1 MSRRLMSARMTVSSF
16 TSTCRRTTAPGLGGV
31 TTARTFGLIFISD
44 AAPRFE
50 LDAVMIARLS
60 EEVVSQL
67 VHALRRCLIDTL
79 A

>member
-1 MSRRLMSARMTVSSF
+1 MSRRLMSARMTVSSL
-16 TSTCRRTTAPGLGGV
+16 TSTCRTNDCARLGGV
-31 TTARTFGLIFISD
+31 TTARTFGLIFVSD